1 MNYQIIWLKGVYR
14 YMCSFEKFNETKL
27 PWKDNFYSSLTGKGI
42 NDKNVKIQIKTGGLL
57 E

>member
-1 MNYQIIWLKGVYR
+1 MNYQIVWLKGVYR

-42 NDKNVKIQIKTGGLL
+42 NDKNVNIQIKTGGLL